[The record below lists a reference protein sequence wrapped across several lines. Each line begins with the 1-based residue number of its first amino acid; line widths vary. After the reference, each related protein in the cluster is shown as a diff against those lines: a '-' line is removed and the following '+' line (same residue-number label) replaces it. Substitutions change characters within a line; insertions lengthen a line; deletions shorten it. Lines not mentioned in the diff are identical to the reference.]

1 MSDVS
6 SKEEHSTSVFHHVV
20 KSDMPESDKSEE
32 RLMGEAQV
40 MLGGGTVTTAR
51 TLTFASYYILS
62 RPEVR
67 GRLES
72 EVKDFMAEWPER
84 VPTWAELER
93 LPFLQGIIKESLR
106 HGHGVMHRLPRISPD
121 LPIQYKEYTI
131 PAGIPVGMSGYLM
144 HSDPVTY
151 PSPDEFVPERWV
163 GGVDKV
169 VNRNFVPFCRGSRGC
184 LGMNLAMAE
193 MSLALAVL
201 YRPNGPKFELFETDE
216 SDVKPVH
223 DFMIPVAKLSS
234 KGVRVLIS

>member
-106 HGHGVMHRLPRISPD
+106 
-121 LPIQYKEYTI
+121 YAF
-131 PAGIPVGMSGYLM
+131 PASV
-144 HSDPVTY
+144 
-151 PSPDEFVPERWV
+151 FVPLHPSILR
-163 GGVDKV
+163 
-169 VNRNFVPFCRGSRGC
+169 VNYLKTPLIG
-184 LGMNLAMAE
+184 LITH
-193 MSLALAVL
+193 SL
-201 YRPNGPKFELFETDE
+201 T
-216 SDVKPVH
+216 
-223 DFMIPVAKLSS
+223 M
-234 KGVRVLIS
+234 